1 LQLLHDEDVQGRGIS
16 RHGEPIAHVLAYRV
30 KGDPHDAD
38 VLVYLT
44 PSGLVA
50 DTDLSVE

>member
-1 LQLLHDEDVQGRGIS
+1 LQLLHDEAVEGRGIS

-30 KGDPHDAD
+30 KGDLHDAG
-38 VLVYLT
+38 VLVSLT
-44 PSGLVA
+44 PAGLVA